1 VTVGRRHRARLSR
14 RGRVLLAILAVAL
27 VAGAAG
33 GVAFWWPGEPE
44 RVCAR
49 SAELRTQRGVTLT
62 PEAMDAFL
70 EAERLAGRRIE
81 VIESF
86 RSCRDQARACQ
97 RICGNRRGCPGTCAP
112 PGFSWHQRGLAIDIS
127 EESLRDARAVQALQQ
142 TGWCQSVPQN
152 DPGHFSFDG
161 CH

>member
-1 VTVGRRHRARLSR
+1 MRLIR
-14 RGRVLLAILAVAL
+14 RGWVVLGL
-27 VAGAAG
+27 VVVTAG
-33 GVAFWWPGEPE
+33 GLAGGFALWPDEPE

-49 SAELRTQRGVTLT
+49 STDLRTRQGVTLM

-70 EAERLAGRRIE
+70 EAESLAGQRIE

-86 RSCRDQARACQ
+86 RSCRQQARACQ
-97 RICGNRRGCPGTCAP
+97 RICGNRMGCPGTCAA
-112 PGFSWHQRGLAIDIS
+112 PGLSWHQRGLAIDIS
-127 EESLRDARAVQALQQ
+127 EESLQDPGVVEALER

-152 DPGHFSFDG
+152 DPGHLSFDG

>member
-1 VTVGRRHRARLSR
+1 MVRLTR
-14 RGRVLLAILAVAL
+14 RGWVVLGL
-27 VAGAAG
+27 VVVTAAG
-33 GVAFWWPGEPE
+33 IAGGFALWPREPE

-49 SAELRTQRGVTLT
+49 AADLQTRQGVTLT

-70 EAERLAGRRIE
+70 EAERLAGQEIE

-86 RSCRDQARACQ
+86 RSCRQQARACK
-97 RICGNRRGCPGTCAP
+97 RICGSRKGCPGTCAP
-112 PGFSWHQRGLAIDIS
+112 PGLSWHQRGLAIDIS
-127 EESLRDARAVQALQQ
+127 QDLLQAPGVLEALEE

>member
-1 VTVGRRHRARLSR
+1 VTARHRGRLTR
-14 RGRVLLAILAVAL
+14 RGRVALGALALAVL
-27 VAGAAG
+27 AGTAT
-33 GVAFWWPGEPE
+33 GVVLWGSEPE

-49 SAELRTQRGVTLT
+49 AAELRTRRGVTLV
-62 PEAMDAFL
+62 PEAMEAFL
-70 EAERLAGRRIE
+70 EAEQLAGQRIE

-86 RSCRDQARACQ
+86 RSCRQQARACL
-97 RICGNRRGCPGTCAP
+97 RICGNRMGCPGRCAP
-112 PGFSWHQRGLAIDIS
+112 PGLSWHQRGLAIDIS
-127 EESLRDARAVQALQQ
+127 PESLLDSEVVEALQG

>member
-1 VTVGRRHRARLSR
+1 
-14 RGRVLLAILAVAL
+14 VLLAALAVAL
-27 VAGAAG
+27 AGSVGAG
-33 GVAFWWPGEPE
+33 VLFWGSGEPE

-49 SAELRTQRGVTLT
+49 SAELRTRRGVTLT
-62 PEAMDAFL
+62 PEAMEAFRQ
-70 EAERLAGRRIE
+70 AERLAGQRIA

-86 RSCRDQARACQ
+86 RSCREQAQACQ
-97 RICGNRRGCPGTCAP
+97 RICGNRMGCPGTCAA
-112 PGFSWHQRGLAIDIS
+112 PGLSWHQRGLAIDIS
-127 EESLRDARAVQALQQ
+127 EESLQDQGSVQALQQ